1 MGFSRQEYWSG
12 VPLPSPDVSFSHT
25 QYGFLVPVIF
35 HNKKFSFLLVQKEKV
50 LPGHEREGHLKQS
63 RSGGRTLRQKSKVVS
78 VRNTDGIT
86 EVVSSGM
93 AQS

>member
-1 MGFSRQEYWSG
+1 M
-12 VPLPSPDVSFSHT
+12 VSWC
-25 QYGFLVPVIF
+25 
-35 HNKKFSFLLVQKEKV
+35 LLYFTTKSLKEKV

-86 EVVSSGM
+86 EVVSSRM